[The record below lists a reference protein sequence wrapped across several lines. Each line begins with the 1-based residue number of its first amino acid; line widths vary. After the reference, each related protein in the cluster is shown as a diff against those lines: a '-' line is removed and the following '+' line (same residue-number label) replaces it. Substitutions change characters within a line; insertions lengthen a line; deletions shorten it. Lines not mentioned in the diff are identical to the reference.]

1 LPHASVVAQPFYGS
15 VLRLVF
21 YRSHLPDALVMSVG
35 AVYDPPAQLPR
46 QKENR
51 MSKKAAEHH
60 HQAAEHH
67 EHAARHHR
75 EAARHHE
82 AGDHETAAH
91 HAHTAQG
98 HLHHATHHSTEAAKQ
113 HAEHYGHKAKAAGV

>member
-1 LPHASVVAQPFYGS
+1 
-15 VLRLVF
+15 
-21 YRSHLPDALVMSVG
+21 
-35 AVYDPPAQLPR
+35 
-46 QKENR
+46 
-51 MSKKAAEHH
+51 MSKQAEHH

-91 HAHTAQG
+91 HAHAAQG
-98 HLHHATHHSTEAAKQ
+98 HLHHATQHSTEAAKL
-113 HAEHYGHKAKAAGV
+113 HIEHHGEKSKAASAYPAGSQNRSAGANGGAFSLVPVRAGP